1 MRKYQKTIIGIG
13 IIISLICSLV
23 MIYLFLYHKRPF
35 VGWDFM
41 LDTEA
46 VGQYGDFMGGVVG
59 TFLSVV
65 LLFFTFSL
73 QREDSD
79 NNVQVY
85 NNQQLNDE
93 FFHLM
98 GLYKDIVSQFLYV
111 DADGTGEYH
120 EGKDA
125 LKKFVEILNIEFPT
139 DLSMSVRRK
148 KAITAFQNFY
158 SQNNELLSI
167 YFRTLYRIC
176 QIIDNSKCVDIK
188 KVEYIKILRAQFTN
202 AELFFLRYNAMN
214 VFGVKFRDYINK
226 YNLLKHVLPLSLL
239 EFKEWHEHLNSTNF
253 SKANYTLQSLK
264 RELRYNLEG
273 RQEAFGGLISTKR
286 YSVVINVNNLKSL
299 VEITIVR
306 DNNIA
311 KNTESFYS
319 WMDVFSAEDLEKL
332 LFFFLY
338 ENFVISNFNSYNV
351 RRWLKFNYNIISS
364 ADNKDIIT
372 VTVENKLNHPLILS
386 YKYVQ

>member
-1 MRKYQKTIIGIG
+1 MRKYQKIVIWIG
-13 IIISLICSLV
+13 IIISLACSLV
-23 MIYLFLYHKRPF
+23 MIYLFLYHKRPY
-35 VGWDFM
+35 VGVGYM

-98 GLYKDIVSQFLYV
+98 DLYKDIVSQFHYF
-111 DADGTGEYH
+111 ATENGGEYH

-125 LKKFVEILNIEFPT
+125 LKKFMEILNDEYPANLT
-139 DLSMSVRRK
+139 MSAKRK
-148 KAITAFQNFY
+148 KAIASFQNFY

-167 YFRTLYRIC
+167 YFRTLYRLC
-176 QIIDNSKCVDIK
+176 QIIDNSKCLDFK

-202 AELFFLRYNAMN
+202 AELFFIRYNAMN
-214 VFGVKFRDYINK
+214 VFGIKFREYINK
-226 YNLLKHVLPLSLL
+226 YNLLKHVQPLSLM
-239 EFKEWHEHLNSTNF
+239 EFKQWHEHLNSTNF
-253 SKANYTLQSLK
+253 SKANYTLQTLK
-264 RELRYNLEG
+264 RELRHCLEG
-273 RQEAFGGLISTKR
+273 KDESYGGLSSTKR
-286 YSVVINVNNLKSL
+286 YSVSIYVNNAKS
-299 VEITIVR
+299 VIEIVLVR
-306 DNNIA
+306 DNNII
-311 KNTESFYS
+311 KSPESIYS
-319 WMDVFSAEDLEKL
+319 WMDVFIPEDLERL

-338 ENFVISNFNSYNV
+338 ENLVVANFNSYNV
-351 RRWLKFNYNIISS
+351 RRQLKFNYNIVSS
-364 ADNKDIIT
+364 DDNKDRIS
-372 VTVENKLNHPLILS
+372 VTVENKLSHPLVLS
-386 YKYVQ
+386 YKYA

>member
-1 MRKYQKTIIGIG
+1 MRKYQKIIIGIG

-148 KAITAFQNFY
+148 KAIAIFQNFY

-176 QIIDNSKCVDIK
+176 RLLIIVNAL
-188 KVEYIKILRAQFTN
+188 ILRR
-202 AELFFLRYNAMN
+202 LSIL
-214 VFGVKFRDYINK
+214 K
-226 YNLLKHVLPLSLL
+226 YLEPNLQMQ
-239 EFKEWHEHLNSTNF
+239 
-253 SKANYTLQSLK
+253 NYS
-264 RELRYNLEG
+264 
-273 RQEAFGGLISTKR
+273 
-286 YSVVINVNNLKSL
+286 
-299 VEITIVR
+299 
-306 DNNIA
+306 
-311 KNTESFYS
+311 SF
-319 WMDVFSAEDLEKL
+319 
-332 LFFFLY
+332 
-338 ENFVISNFNSYNV
+338 
-351 RRWLKFNYNIISS
+351 
-364 ADNKDIIT
+364 DIM
-372 VTVENKLNHPLILS
+372 
-386 YKYVQ
+386 Q